1 MEGEKIP
8 TSDHLIK
15 RMQEE
20 GHTIGLHH
28 YYHTSNWFLL
38 PFVTEWEL
46 ERSARVIEHIT
57 GVRPVYYRPPWGHL
71 NIWTVLMQK
80 KYKIVMWTYIL
91 GDWNA
96 SLGVDRL
103 YERLMSSIEDGAII
117 VLHDSGSTIGAD
129 EHAPANM
136 IATLER
142 LFQHTNVKWVKLN
155 EE

>member
-1 MEGEKIP
+1 
-8 TSDHLIK
+8 
-15 RMQEE
+15 
-20 GHTIGLHH
+20 
-28 YYHTSNWFLL
+28 
-38 PFVTEWEL
+38 
-46 ERSARVIEHIT
+46 
-57 GVRPVYYRPPWGHL
+57 
-71 NIWTVLMQK
+71 MQK
-80 KYKIVMWTYIL
+80 KYKVVIWTYIL